1 MAILDSGDFVIS
13 IFSKRGYRKMNK
25 PLKELLNLNKIV
37 ETYFSCYL
45 HLENNNLNIV
55 LKLKTDKIHTV
66 YYCKCDVENMLLEL
80 TFNGSTA
87 DIIKLDVYIKAIAD
101 NAYIKHDSK
110 MFIIS
115 DNQVFEY

>member
-1 MAILDSGDFVIS
+1 
-13 IFSKRGYRKMNK
+13 MNK

-55 LKLKTDKIHTV
+55 LKLKTDKLHTV
-66 YYCKCDVENMLLEL
+66 YLCKCDVENMLLEL
-80 TFNGSTA
+80 TFNGSTS
-87 DIIKLDVYIKAIAD
+87 DIIKLDVYIKGIAD
-101 NAYIKHDSK
+101 NTYIKHDSK
-110 MFIIS
+110 MFLIS